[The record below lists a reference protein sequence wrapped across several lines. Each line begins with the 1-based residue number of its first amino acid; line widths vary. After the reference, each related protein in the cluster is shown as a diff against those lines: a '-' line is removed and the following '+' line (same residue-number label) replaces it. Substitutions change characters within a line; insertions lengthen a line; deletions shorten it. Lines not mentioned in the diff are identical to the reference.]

1 MKYLDKFYNYI
12 KESQEDITDLTKEE
26 LDDLLLPIA
35 DLGIEYSFNTPKIIT
50 DGEFSGFTSM
60 NVTFRNNFKTGSMGG
75 YTEMIIDSR
84 FWEFLDELI
93 SFKNRLESVQVSVN
107 TNWKNYIVLTFVQK
121 SKVEGD
127 LFLLQKLFNEMSKKT
142 NVSKSDFSNSMVKK
156 LNKEELKIV
165 VTCGGWREAQY
176 TDRKWN
182 GLFREIDFSN
192 FNVDKEI
199 TEDKWGDKSATITI
213 TLKK

>member
-1 MKYLDKFYNYI
+1 MKYLNKFYNYI
-12 KESQEDITDLTKEE
+12 IESQEDITDLTKED
-26 LDDLLLPIA
+26 LDDLLLPIS
-35 DLGIEYSFNTPKIIT
+35 DLGIEYSFQDPTT
-50 DGEFSGFTSM
+50 VTEGEYEGYTSM
-60 NVTFRNNFKTGSMGG
+60 SVIFKNNFKTGLIGG
-75 YTEMIIDSR
+75 REMIIDKR

-93 SFKNRLESVQVSVN
+93 SFKNRLESDQVSIS
-107 TNWKNYIVLTFVQK
+107 TKWNYVIVLTFVQK

-127 LFLLQKLFNEMSKKT
+127 LFLLQKLFNEMSKRT

-156 LNKEELKIV
+156 LNKDELKIV
-165 VTCGGWREAQY
+165 VTCGGWRESQY

-182 GLFREIDFSN
+182 GLFRGIDFSN